1 MDENTH
7 PLSKNN
13 FQEAIFELGKQL
25 LATTDV
31 KLLLTRAIDALIEWT
46 AAERGLVILFDESD
60 EELFEIARH
69 KSKKD
74 IERPQHQASHTL
86 IAQVRQE
93 ARPLF
98 SSNAL
103 EDPSLSHS
111 ESVMSLNILSVAC
124 LPLLKDQNIFG
135 VVYLD
140 HRGFTGAFT
149 QETFTIAQ
157 KVTDFISLAAYC
169 ALERYQLRRQ
179 VRELEGK
186 LGTNE
191 TVIVGQHEKMLRLI
205 QDVNQIAETDVSVL
219 IQGES
224 GTGKELIARL
234 IHHRSKQSARPF
246 IPVNCAALVDTLLES
261 ELFGHRKGAFT
272 GAMADRVGLFERADS
287 GTVFLDEVSDMS
299 TGLQSKL
306 LRVLQSG
313 EYSRVG
319 ENKIRYANIRIVA
332 ASSSKLSELVRKE
345 KFRQDLYYR
354 LNVVELEVPPLRE
367 RRSDIPLLATFFLNK
382 YAAKYHK
389 PNMHFSQAAL
399 DKLQNGFFEGNVRQL
414 ENIIQ
419 RVIVMSDQECFEAD
433 QIPAEL
439 SSL

>member
-1 MDENTH
+1 MDERTNL
-7 PLSKNN
+7 LSPSN

-31 KLLLTRAIDALIEWT
+31 KLLLTQAIDALIEWT
-46 AAERGLVILFDESD
+46 GAERGLVILFDESD

-74 IERPQHQASHTL
+74 IERPQNQTSHTL
-86 IAQVRQE
+86 IAQVRKQGT
-93 ARPLF
+93 PFF
-98 SSNAL
+98 SPNAL

-149 QETFTIAQ
+149 EETFAIAQ
-157 KVTDFISLAAYC
+157 KVTDFISLAAHS

-191 TVIVGQHEKMLRLI
+191 IVIIGQHEKMLRLI
-205 QDVNQIAETDVSVL
+205 QNVNQIAATDVSVL

-234 IHHRSKQSARPF
+234 IHHRSKRRARPF

-272 GAMADRVGLFERADS
+272 GAMADRVGLFERADN

-299 TGLQSKL
+299 PGLQSKL

-313 EYSRVG
+313 EYTRVG
-319 ENKIRYANIRIVA
+319 ENKIRHADVRILA
-332 ASSSKLSELVRKE
+332 ASSTKLSLLVK
-345 KFRQDLYYR
+345 KNQFREDLYYR
-354 LNVVELEVPPLRE
+354 LNVVELDVPPLRE
-367 RRSDIPLLATFFLNK
+367 RKSDIPLLATFFLNK
-382 YAAKYHK
+382 YAEKYQK
-389 PNMHFSQAAL
+389 PDMHFSSGAL
-399 DKLQNGFFEGNVRQL
+399 EKLQEISFSGNVRQL
-414 ENIIQ
+414 DNIVQ
-419 RVIVMSDQECFEAD
+419 RVVVMCDQECIQPD
-433 QIPAEL
+433 HIPLEM
-439 SSL
+439 SLL